1 MKIFQWLQDGIQ
13 SIWNGVSRIF
23 QPSNDDYPKT
33 GVQPF
38 SGDPNKDPERYS

>member
-1 MKIFQWLQDGIQ
+1 MKILTWIQNTVQ

-23 QPSNDDYPKT
+23 QPSNDDYPET

-38 SGDPNKDPERYS
+38 SDDPYDDREEYS